1 MKLYMKAFKYL
12 LTISVL
18 MFLFSCAKETITT
31 DADFQKNLLAGTG
44 NFQNTEHIWRFDSL
58 IIAGA
63 PVKLTAIEKTYTKTF
78 SRLGAYKDSDGYAGT
93 WDMSTANKLNITTI
107 NSFTNAKTV
116 YAYDITTLNAAQL
129 QIKITGT
136 KGVYQYF
143 FVIAN

>member
-18 MFLFSCAKETITT
+18 MFLFSCAKETITS
-31 DADFQKNLLAGTG
+31 DADFQKNLLSGTG
-44 NFQNTEHIWRFDSL
+44 NFQNTEHVWRFDSL

-63 PVKLTAIEKTYTKTF
+63 PVKLTTIEKSYTKTF
-78 SRLGAYKDSDGYAGT
+78 SRLGIYKDSDGYAGT
-93 WDMSTANKLNITTI
+93 WEMSSSNKLDITTT
-107 NSFTNAKTV
+107 NSSTNVKTKNS
-116 YAYDITTLNAAQL
+116 YDVVTLNAAQL

-136 KGVYQYF
+136 KGTYQYF

>member
-1 MKLYMKAFKYL
+1 MKAFKLVLSVCILSL
-12 LTISVL
+12 LV
-18 MFLFSCAKETITT
+18 SCAKEAVTT
-31 DADFQKNLLAGTG
+31 EADFQKNLLAGTG

-58 IIAGA
+58 IVAGT
-63 PVKLTAIEKTYTKTF
+63 PVKLTAIEKAYTKTF
-78 SRLGAYKDSDGYAGT
+78 SRLGGYKDSDGYAGT

-107 NSFTNAKTV
+107 NSLTNVKTV
-116 YAYDITTLNAAQL
+116 NSYDITTLNAAQL

>member
-1 MKLYMKAFKYL
+1 MKAFKYL

-18 MFLFSCAKETITT
+18 MFLFSCAKETITS

-44 NFQNTEHIWRFDSL
+44 NFQNTEHVWRFDSL

-63 PVKLTAIEKTYTKTF
+63 PVKLTTIEKSYTKTF
-78 SRLGAYKDSDGYAGT
+78 SRLGIYKDSDGYAGT
-93 WDMSTANKLNITTI
+93 WEMSSSNKLDITTT
-107 NSFTNAKTV
+107 NSSTSVKTKNS
-116 YAYDITTLNAAQL
+116 YDVVTLNAAQL

-136 KGVYQYF
+136 KGTYQYF

>member
-18 MFLFSCAKETITT
+18 MFLFSCAKETITS

-44 NFQNTEHIWRFDSL
+44 NFQNTEHVWRFDSL

-63 PVKLTAIEKTYTKTF
+63 PVKLTTIEKSYTKTF
-78 SRLGAYKDSDGYAGT
+78 SRLGIYKDSDGYAGT
-93 WDMSTANKLNITTI
+93 WEMSSSNKLDITTT
-107 NSFTNAKTV
+107 NSSTSVKTKNS
-116 YAYDITTLNAAQL
+116 YDVVTLNAAQL

-136 KGVYQYF
+136 KGTYQYF

>member
-18 MFLFSCAKETITT
+18 MFLFSCAKETITS

-44 NFQNTEHIWRFDSL
+44 NFQNTEHVWRFDSL

-63 PVKLTAIEKTYTKTF
+63 PVKLTTIEKSYTKTF
-78 SRLGAYKDSDGYAGT
+78 SRLGIYKDSDGYAGT
-93 WDMSTANKLNITTI
+93 WEMSSSNKLDITTT
-107 NSFTNAKTV
+107 NSSTNVKTKNS
-116 YAYDITTLNAAQL
+116 YDVVTLNAAQL

-136 KGVYQYF
+136 KGTYQYF
-143 FVIAN
+143 FVITN

>member
-1 MKLYMKAFKYL
+1 MKLFMKAFKYL
-12 LTISVL
+12 FTVCVML
-18 MFLFSCAKETITT
+18 FLFSCAKEAVIS
-31 DADFQKNLLAGTG
+31 DADFQKNLLSGTG

-63 PVKLTAIEKTYTKTF
+63 PVKLTAIEKSYTKTF
-78 SRLGAYKDSDGYAGT
+78 SRVGAYKDSDGYAGT

-107 NSFTNAKTV
+107 NSITNVKTV
-116 YAYDITTLNAAQL
+116 NTYDIVTLNAAQL
-129 QIKITGT
+129 QIKIAGT